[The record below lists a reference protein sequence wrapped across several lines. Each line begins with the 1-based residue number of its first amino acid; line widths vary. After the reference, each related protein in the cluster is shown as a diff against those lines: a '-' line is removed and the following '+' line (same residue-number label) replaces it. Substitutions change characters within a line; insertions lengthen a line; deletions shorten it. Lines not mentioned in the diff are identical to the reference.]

1 MFFAISVC
9 VFGGAGGVCPV
20 CGAKLSRKRDSN
32 VLPPCSRIRF
42 DNVRIQT
49 LFLTDMHKQ
58 SRPLFHVN
66 THNSAS

>member
-1 MFFAISVC
+1 MFLPYQFVYSEVRVQSV
-9 VFGGAGGVCPV
+9 
-20 CGAKLSRKRDSN
+20 LSVVPNRPERETVN

-42 DNVRIQT
+42 DNVRIHT

-58 SRPLFHVN
+58 SCALFHVN